1 MERRLVIALGIRKSG
16 FFLEIPIVRI
26 EIAQQL
32 CCEQIQG
39 KTTVPLS
46 MQ

>member
-16 FFLEIPIVRI
+16 FLEIPIVRI

-32 CCEQIQG
+32 CCKQIQG